1 MKIAGKLDNVIF
13 SYANKLML
21 STDVITILQQIGCAP
36 LHVASELGNASIVT
50 TLIDNGAIIDLP
62 FQVIIIVIIQLLY
75 LPLYIGV
82 LIIS

>member
-1 MKIAGKLDNVIF
+1 MLI
-13 SYANKLML
+13 KLML

-36 LHVASELGNASIVT
+36 LHVASELGNVSIVT

-62 FQVIIIVIIQLLY
+62 FQVIIILHVIIQLLY